1 MGKRIVLFNDLP
13 GYGKVALAAMVP
25 LFSRMGHFPYQVP
38 TAVVSNTLDFG
49 KFRIQI
55 CPCRFFHFHTGSYI
69 LLSRFQVVIVI
80 QCHSPVLFKKRTLLG

>member
-38 TAVVSNTLDFG
+38 TAVISNTLDFG
-49 KFRIQI
+49 KLQMQDI
-55 CPCRFFHFHTGSYI
+55 TD
-69 LLSRFQVVIVI
+69 
-80 QCHSPVLFKKRTLLG
+80 